1 MQSNKM
7 YIISV
12 SGPIAAGKSTFLEAF
27 EPRFKY
33 EMGELSPKIWFMQEP
48 QFFKGSQSHELA
60 AEYFGITAEMP
71 KDKAQDIVYRFQLAM
86 LYDRAKHMQ
95 EAQNKDCAIFVMERS
110 PLEDEFFWDNLH
122 QRGLLSTRDLAIL
135 HNTREHLFGED
146 FAVDVLIN
154 INIPAKD
161 AYQNAL
167 NRAKRN
173 NDRAPELNVFPMETY
188 ELMHEWYF
196 GFTIRSILAGS
207 ALVEVQ
213 FSKLAED
220 LEGEVNRICEKI
232 PRHILFG
239 GFFDCADD
247 VITPAWTN
255 LTGLMDLDD
264 SELFEP

>member
-1 MQSNKM
+1 M

-48 QFFKGSQSHELA
+48 QFFKGSKSHELA
-60 AEYFGITAEMP
+60 AEYFGITAETP

-86 LYDRAKHMQ
+86 LYDRAAHIG
-95 EAQNKDCAIFVMERS
+95 EAKTKDCAIFVMERS

-122 QRGLLSTRDLAIL
+122 GRGLLSERDLAIL

-196 GFTIRSILAGS
+196 GFTLRAILAGS
-207 ALVEVQ
+207 EFVELKFANLQ
-213 FSKLAED
+213 ED
-220 LEGEVNRICEKI
+220 LPSEVDRVCEKI
-232 PRHILFG
+232 KAHFNNHSPGLLDFV
-239 GFFDCADD
+239 A
-247 VITPAWTN
+247 PAWEN
-255 LTGLMDLDD
+255 LVDLLDLDD
-264 SELFEP
+264 SELFEPQ